1 MKIIPTILLIFI
13 ITFITS
19 LSFAQNRVL
28 SLNGEGDYVEIPA
41 TSSFA
46 LQDFTISFFVNPK
59 AQNEDI
65 VTLIDYNHKEETGNW
80 VIQTLD
86 AMDTNMWA
94 MGYRSGVMNQW
105 QPRFQGYNNAP
116 FTEGVWQHIAF
127 VKQSDKVFTY
137 KNGFLIHTRVDEDPT
152 VKYTTPAPLYF
163 GHWNRGGRFFN
174 GLLDEVRIFNYACTQ
189 EEIRK
194 TMHTTLSGT
203 EPGLVGYWRFDDIGK
218 VATDLSKGRS
228 DGKLMGDARF
238 AEAEFPEPGELVIPT
253 VLSGIISDGE
263 GRPIP
268 NTSVRLEKK
277 EEIAQTQ
284 TDASGSYWISIFEPV
299 IGVYDLS
306 ATKGELGG
314 WQLNFRLREGEH
326 RKLNLMLAK
335 AISIEGTLLML
346 DDKAPHVA
354 VPVQAI
360 HNGEVIATVLSDE
373 NGKYQFI
380 NLKPEKY
387 QVRCQV
393 LNGYIYY
400 GSSSISKNME
410 LRENDREESPS
421 LPSSNTITERER
433 LEVKSDTSLSNID
446 FRFAP
451 FKKGVWK
458 TYNALGGLA
467 DNYVYAIYR
476 TSDGVMWFG
485 TSGGASCYD
494 GNQFVNLTVKDGLVN
509 NKVLSIYGDPDGIM
523 WFGTAGGVSRY
534 DGNQFINFTTKDGL
548 GDNVVNA
555 IHRDPDGV
563 MWFGMGNWYSR
574 NGVVFRG
581 GVSRYDGNQFINFT
595 TKNGLANNWVNAIHR
610 DPDGVMWFGKS
621 LGGISR
627 YDGNQFV
634 NFTTKDG
641 LADNWVNAIH
651 RTSDGVMWF
660 GTIGGVSCYDGK
672 QFVNLTVKDG
682 LVNNGV
688 LSIYGA
694 PDGIM
699 WFGTAGGVSR
709 YDGKQF
715 INFTIRDGL
724 GDNVVN
730 AIHRDPDGVM
740 WFGMGSRW
748 ASEIGVF
755 RGGVSRYYGN
765 QFINFTT
772 KDGLASNTVTAIHCA
787 PDSVMWFGTSE
798 GVSRYDGNQF
808 VNFTTKDGLLSNDVR
823 SIDSDP
829 DGVMWFGTYRPFGE
843 GESVISRYDGNQ
855 FVTLTNGL
863 YVYRAPDGV
872 MWFGLW
878 GGVSR
883 YDGKELVTFTP
894 KDGLVD
900 GRFVTTIYGDSD
912 GVMWFGTG
920 GGVSRYNGKE
930 FKNFT
935 TEDGLAG
942 NIISD
947 IHRDTDSTIWF
958 ATEDGGVSRYDGRNF
973 INFTKED
980 GLASNNVHAICETSD
995 GMMWFGTSGGGVSC
1009 YDGTVWTSL
1018 DTRDGLAGNSVNS
1031 IQQDLEGYLWF
1042 GTIDGGITRYR
1053 RSTVSPKVRIVSVRT
1068 DKLYILD
1075 RQTGKSLQAIPTITT
1090 NRLVTIKY
1098 TALDFKTIPEKQ
1110 QYRCRIRKIDQDWRR
1125 PTKSTYFDYT
1135 FNKTGTYVFEVQA
1148 IDRDL
1153 NYSEPASLTLKI
1165 VPPFYLRAG
1174 FLIPVVGF
1182 GLILI
1187 AVLTIV
1193 SIGYIKRHRQVQAYQ
1208 QEAVRELQ
1216 DANRIQMSL
1225 MPNTSPLIAG
1235 VEIAGK
1241 CLPANTVSGD
1251 FFDYL
1256 ESKQPNE
1263 IALVVADVTG
1273 KAMKGA
1279 MNAVMADGVL
1289 RMAAEEMENL
1299 SSASLMMKVNNVLTG
1314 SMEWGMNITMV
1325 IGTIDTDTQ
1334 NLTLANAAHHAY
1346 PLLFRNG
1353 EVQVLKTG
1361 GLPLGM
1367 RARIQYSEEQF
1378 QLQSGDVVFFM
1389 TDGIIEAQ
1397 DNEGKMYSDSGRLE
1411 ETIAQFTLEQN
1422 AEAMVEAIIND
1433 AIDFGGARESRD
1445 DDMTVV
1451 VVKIK

>member
-433 LEVKSDTSLSNID
+433 LEVKSDTSLANID

-458 TYNALGGLA
+458 TYKALDGLA
-467 DNYVYAIYR
+467 DNHVYAIYR

-534 DGNQFINFTTKDGL
+534 DGNQFINFTTK
-548 GDNVVNA
+548 
-555 IHRDPDGV
+555 
-563 MWFGMGNWYSR
+563 
-574 NGVVFRG
+574 
-581 GVSRYDGNQFINFT
+581 
-595 TKNGLANNWVNAIHR
+595 
-610 DPDGVMWFGKS
+610 
-621 LGGISR
+621 
-627 YDGNQFV
+627 
-634 NFTTKDG
+634 
-641 LADNWVNAIH
+641 
-651 RTSDGVMWF
+651 
-660 GTIGGVSCYDGK
+660 
-672 QFVNLTVKDG
+672 
-682 LVNNGV
+682 
-688 LSIYGA
+688 
-694 PDGIM
+694 
-699 WFGTAGGVSR
+699 
-709 YDGKQF
+709 
-715 INFTIRDGL
+715 DGL

-1068 DKLYILD
+1068 DKLYMLD
-1075 RQTGKSLQAIPTITT
+1075 RHTEKSLQAIPTITT

-1225 MPNTSPLIAG
+1225 MPDTSPPIAG